1 MSSMGIRP
9 QCGNATPG
17 HIDNN
22 SGIIYNTSMNIVI
35 DTNVIVSG
43 LQSDMGYS
51 HKLLEELSSREFD
64 ISISVPLVLEYE
76 AQLKKHLPPEIFTE
90 EDIDDFID
98 YICKI
103 GHKTSIY
110 YLWRPYLKDPF
121 DDHVLELALA
131 SQSRYIVTFNKK
143 DFRDTEHY
151 GIEIVKPGEFFDIL
165 GERR

>member
-1 MSSMGIRP
+1 M
-9 QCGNATPG
+9 
-17 HIDNN
+17 H
-22 SGIIYNTSMNIVI
+22 GIIYNTSMNIVI

-51 HKLLEELSSREFD
+51 HKLLEELPRREFD

-76 AQLKKHLPPEIFTE
+76 AQLKKNLPPEIFSG

-110 YLWRPYLKDPF
+110 YLWRQYLKDPF

-165 GERR
+165 GERW